1 MKNKENPLLNQKSY
15 EKTIT
20 SQPEF
25 HEAMDNKEP
34 LRRAIGSAAL
44 SAAETYKPHTFEHNI
59 LNTLGNM
66 EDFFDAQKNI
76 DGLRAKYK
84 TAGIRNIPENERP
97 QYLQSRETVT
107 HFNHVLRDTVEA
119 SINEDISYADLEKL
133 ISDQHNKVSGNMDPA
148 GFKNMV
154 HTTIDGMRNELATE
168 MILIN
173 NGVEFEQGSEE
184 DDSKGGDFM
193 INGVPIDIKSGEKNA
208 ENKKY
213 EAQQRGFNA
222 DTIIWS
228 QIKFEDFAGR
238 LSLDPETEAKKAAK
252 LLPLID
258 QAAGTNYAESLDR
271 PAA

>member
-1 MKNKENPLLNQKSY
+1 MKNKENPLLNQQTY

-20 SQPEF
+20 SQIEF
-25 HEAMDNKEP
+25 REAIDRKEP

-44 SAAETYKPHTFEHNI
+44 GAAEAYKEHTFEHNI

-66 EDFFDAQKNI
+66 EDFYDAQNNI
-76 DGLRAKYK
+76 NQLRKKYN
-84 TAGIRNIPENERP
+84 TSGIRNIPQAERP
-97 QYLQSRETVT
+97 QYLESRETIT

-119 SINEDISYADLEKL
+119 SINEDISYIELEKL
-133 ISDQHNKVSGNMDPA
+133 ITDQHNKVSGNMDPA

-154 HTTIDGMRNELATE
+154 HTTIDGMRNELAAE
-168 MILIN
+168 MILVN
-173 NGVEFEQGSEE
+173 NNVVFKQGTEE
-184 DDSKGGDFM
+184 DDSRGGDFI

-213 EAQQRGFNA
+213 EAQQRGFNS

-228 QIKFEDFAGR
+228 QIKFEDFGGK
-238 LSLDPETEAKKAAK
+238 LYLDPETEAKKAAK

-258 QAAGTNYAESLDR
+258 RAAGTNYAETLDR